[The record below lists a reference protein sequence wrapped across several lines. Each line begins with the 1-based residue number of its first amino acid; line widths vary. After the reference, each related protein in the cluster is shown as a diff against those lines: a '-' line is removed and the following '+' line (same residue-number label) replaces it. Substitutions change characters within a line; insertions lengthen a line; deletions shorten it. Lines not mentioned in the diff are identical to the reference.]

1 MKSRLV
7 LCAMA
12 LALSGSWSSAQAQVK
27 MVFHAVDGTRFETSL
42 DQVRTLKITPQGFDV
57 NGQENQVLTAYKFK
71 DLKKICFE
79 SLETSINQVVE
90 ETQKLKVCVAHQ
102 TLKVLN
108 WPAGTPATA
117 SIYAATGQCV
127 YRNAQWTGEDI
138 SLSGMPLGVYILK
151 VNQQTYKFVQR

>member
-1 MKSRLV
+1 MKSRLA
-7 LCAMA
+7 LCAFT
-12 LALSGSWSSAQAQVK
+12 LALWGSWSSVQAQVK

-42 DQVRTLKITPQGFDV
+42 DQVRTLKMKPQGFDV
-57 NGQENQVLTAYKFK
+57 TGKENQTLVSYDFK
-71 DLKKICFE
+71 DLKKISFDN
-79 SLETSINQVVE
+79 LETSISQVVE
-90 ETQKLKVCVAHQ
+90 ETQKLKVSVAHQ

-138 SLSGMPLGVYILK
+138 SLAGMPLGVYILK